1 MESEKIV
8 LLGDQRLRE
17 TAIVVDQFDEELS
30 QLAKSLCDT
39 MASANGLGL
48 AAPQIGVS
56 KRVIAVRTGTKA
68 VPKALAMVNPKLISM
83 SDEVGEG
90 EEGCLSIPGVR
101 LSIKRAQSV
110 VVRYQDLEG
119 STQTLE
125 ADGMLAI
132 CLQHEIDH
140 LNGTLI
146 LDHVSRLKR
155 DRAKAQ
161 FEKFKR
167 SRR

>member
-1 MESEKIV
+1 MLMESEKIV

-68 VPKALAMVNPKLISM
+68 VPKALPW
-83 SDEVGEG
+83 
-90 EEGCLSIPGVR
+90 
-101 LSIKRAQSV
+101 
-110 VVRYQDLEG
+110 
-119 STQTLE
+119 
-125 ADGMLAI
+125 
-132 CLQHEIDH
+132 
-140 LNGTLI
+140 
-146 LDHVSRLKR
+146 
-155 DRAKAQ
+155 
-161 FEKFKR
+161 
-167 SRR
+167 

>member
-8 LLGDQRLRE
+8 MLGDQRLRE

-83 SDEVGEG
+83 SEEVSEG

-110 VVRYQDLEG
+110 VVRYQDVEG

>member
-83 SDEVGEG
+83 SEEVGEG

-101 LSIKRAQSV
+101 LSIQRAQSV
-110 VVRYQDLEG
+110 VVRYQDVEG

>member
-83 SDEVGEG
+83 SEEMGEG

-110 VVRYQDLEG
+110 VVRYQDVEG

-161 FEKFKR
+161 FEKF
-167 SRR
+167 RRNQR